1 MSKDFTKRLEEFNQ
15 AFENLAHTRQSG
27 FNAIVLAKFDDQET
41 AYSAFGDDEP
51 ATVTMLFNAFV
62 TKVLEL
68 EDPERVPDLI
78 LMLIMVLGMDIDD
91 KFIQAINNMAAKAGT
106 KTIQ

>member
-1 MSKDFTKRLEEFNQ
+1 
-15 AFENLAHTRQSG
+15 
-27 FNAIVLAKFDDQET
+27 
-41 AYSAFGDDEP
+41 
-51 ATVTMLFNAFV
+51 MLFNAFV

-68 EDPERVPDLI
+68 EDPEGVPDLI

-91 KFIQAINNMAAKAGT
+91 KFIQAINNMAAKAQT